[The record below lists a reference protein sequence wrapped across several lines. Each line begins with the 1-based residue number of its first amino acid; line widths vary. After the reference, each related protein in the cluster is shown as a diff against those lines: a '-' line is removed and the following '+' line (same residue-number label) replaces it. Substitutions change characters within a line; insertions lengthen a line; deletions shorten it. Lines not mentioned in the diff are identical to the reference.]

1 MNILII
7 TTYFPPDTAISA
19 VRPYMFAK
27 HLLQRGHSV
36 TVLRSGLLNSSADH
50 YFGERPKG
58 LRVISYLGEN
68 SPAEAFERGE
78 IAPPSVNSQSRIHFL
93 PEVLRKPLAQ
103 MYHSTDYIRDI
114 HKARMAFSVQKCVLD
129 SIKNEHFDIIFA
141 TYGKL
146 ENVYAGEYA
155 AKIFR
160 CKWILDLRDAI
171 PQDVSD
177 GLFENIVM
185 KYIQDRAIRKADA
198 CTVVSNGLKES
209 SREAGQNKV
218 RVLYNGYEPSKL
230 LNNVSLPYN
239 EEVFSICYT
248 GQLNLGRERA
258 VIPLLK
264 ALSQLCSESRMN
276 SESVRLQYA
285 GSQKDF
291 DILKKHAKEYG
302 IDQILV
308 NHGYVSRDETEQIQ
322 RNSDMFLVL
331 EENHDNY
338 KGQLSGKF
346 YEGIR
351 SGKPI
356 LAVLSGNAPRS
367 ELFEL
372 NEKYHYG
379 FCYED
384 CQRQELFP
392 KLCDYL
398 AEAYQEKIKLGQI
411 QYHPASDF
419 ALRFRYDNLTKELE
433 EICKNLIAES

>member
-27 HLLQRGHSV
+27 HLLQRGHTD
-36 TVLRSGLLNSSADH
+36 TVMRSGLLNSSADH

-141 TYGKL
+141 TYGRL
-146 ENVYAGEYA
+146 ENIYAGEYA
-155 AKIFR
+155 AKLFH
-160 CKWILDLRDAI
+160 CKWILDLRDSI
-171 PQDVSD
+171 PQKVFDSF
-177 GLFENIVM
+177 FENIVS
-185 KYIQDRAIRKADA
+185 KRIQDCAIRKADA
-198 CTVVSNGLKES
+198 CTVVSDGLRES
-209 SREAGQNKV
+209 SREARRKEIIT
-218 RVLYNGYEPSKL
+218 LYNGYEPTQMAA
-230 LNNVSLPYN
+230 
-239 EEVFSICYT
+239 EEAIFPEQGVFSICYT
-248 GQLNLGRERA
+248 GQIYGRREQG
-258 VIPLLK
+258 IILLLK
-264 ALSQLCSESRMN
+264 VLKKLSEDGRIDSDN
-276 SESVRLQYA
+276 IKFQYA
-285 GSQKDF
+285 GPEKEF
-291 DILKKHAKEYG
+291 NILLKHASDLQLER
-302 IDQILV
+302 ILV
-308 NHGYVSRDETEQIQ
+308 NHGYVSRAKAEEIQIK
-322 RNSDMFLVL
+322 SDIFLVL
-331 EENHDNY
+331 AENNHDY
-338 KGQLSGKF
+338 KGDLSGKF

-351 SGKPI
+351 CERPI
-356 LAVLSGNAPRS
+356 LAIVVGNAPRS

-433 EICKNLIAES
+433 EICKNLIAEQ